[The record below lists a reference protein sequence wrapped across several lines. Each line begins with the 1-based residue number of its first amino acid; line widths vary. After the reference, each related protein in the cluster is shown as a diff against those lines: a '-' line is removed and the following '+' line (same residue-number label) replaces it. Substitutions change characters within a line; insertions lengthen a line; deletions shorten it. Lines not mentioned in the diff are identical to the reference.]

1 MPTPS
6 PTPVPA
12 GTYRPAAIILLTDGE
27 NNENPDPLAAA
38 KAAADRG
45 VRIYTVG
52 VGSAAGTTVHVNGFT
67 VHTQL
72 DEATLK
78 QISQLT
84 GGSYYYAPSE
94 QDLQQVYG
102 DLGRQMVVKP
112 QQTEITFIF
121 AGLGVLVLLIGG
133 TFSLLWFSR
142 LP

>member
-52 VGSAAGTTVHVNGFT
+52 VGSAQGTTVHVNGFT

-84 GGSYYYAPSE
+84 GGSYYNAPSE
-94 QDLQQVYG
+94 QDLKQIYG

-112 QQTEITFIF
+112 QQTEITFVF
-121 AGLGVLVLLIGG
+121 AGFGILVMLIGG